1 MKRIHSFIA
10 LLFISFFT
18 HAQNTKPFVIPELR
32 EWKGSAGNFTISPK
46 TIIVAD
52 ASAKKVAQQFA
63 ADYKTMFRKTLQV
76 KLGKEMKGR
85 IYFTIDPAVLKERG
99 GEAYQVEIGEGVK
112 VSANSAKG
120 LYWATRTLLQMAEQ
134 SASFPKGKITD
145 YPEYPLRGFMLD
157 AGRKYFSMD
166 FLKATVRLMSY
177 YKMNTFQVHLNDN
190 GFHKYHDFDWNKT
203 QAAFRLESATYP
215 GLAAKGGHYK
225 KTEFRQLQLDALKEG
240 VAIVPEIDAPAHTL
254 AFAHYMPELGS
265 GKYGMDHLDLF
276 NPQTYTF
283 MDGLFK
289 EYLQGPDPVFV
300 NEYVHIGTDEYSN
313 KDSVVVEKFREFTD
327 RYIRY
332 VESFG
337 KKAAVWGALTHARG
351 KTPVKVKDVLMYC
364 WYNGYAEPRDMIS
377 KGYDVVSVPDGF
389 LYIVPA
395 AAYYYDYLNIK
406 SLYEN
411 WTPAVIGKE
420 VFDEKHPQIRGGM
433 FAVWNDHPG
442 NGISYQD
449 VYHRMF
455 PAMQT
460 LAVKMWVGK
469 NTTVDF
475 KGFNNQRTAL
485 SEAPGLNLLARPAKA
500 AKGVVFELKNPVQ
513 GRPLAQSLTDIGYNY
528 RVHFDVMANDNPKGT
543 LLFSSD
549 HSKFYL
555 SDPREGRLGFS
566 RDGYDYRF
574 NYTLPQGV
582 KQHLT
587 IEGTNEYTALFVNGK
602 SVDSLKII
610 THPDDVKR
618 KDKRQWVQTLVFPLK
633 TAGKFNGTLHNLKV
647 EFL

>member
-76 KLGKEMKGR
+76 KLGKEMKGG
-85 IYFTIDPAVLKERG
+85 IYFTIDPAVLKEKG

-215 GLAAKGGHYK
+215 GLAAKDGHYK
-225 KTEFRQLQLDALKEG
+225 KAEFRQLQLDALKQG

-395 AAYYYDYLNIK
+395 AGYYYDYLNIK

-485 SEAPGLNLLARPAKA
+485 SEAPGLNLLGRPAKA

-633 TAGKFNGTLHNLKV
+633 TAGKFTGTLHNLKV